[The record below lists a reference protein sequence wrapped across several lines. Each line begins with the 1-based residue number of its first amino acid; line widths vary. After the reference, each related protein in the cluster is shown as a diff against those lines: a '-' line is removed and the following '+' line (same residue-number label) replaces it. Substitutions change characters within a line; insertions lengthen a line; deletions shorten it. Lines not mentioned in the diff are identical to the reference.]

1 MAVRFN
7 LTVSEISGEWDEK
20 SGLLLLDNLN
30 GTISLKGGIMGWR
43 FTVQTVLETGLNNLI
58 YLRVNSVEGIPSFLI
73 PWVLKL
79 FFRLNRNLFNAE
91 AFKLRK
97 EVILIDPNLLFSES
111 SKIRVLIQPG
121 NKKTDASED
130 KVGSNLR
137 NRIFEWLKV
146 HGNELA
152 EEITDLIAIIPDLVV
167 LMIKLAKDQ
176 RVPTDLKL
184 KITLAVAYVISPID
198 LIPEVLGGILGFV
211 DDTLV
216 MAVLIAGLI
225 EEISNEVIL
234 ENWTGRPDI
243 LELIIKGKDLLSKM
257 VPPNISA
264 KLISLFNGFEREAA
278 VSAGDSEG
286 D

>member
-30 GTISLKGGIMGWR
+30 GTIGLKGGIMGWR
-43 FTVQTVLETGLNNLI
+43 FTVQAAIETGLNNLI

-73 PWVLKL
+73 PWALKL
-79 FFRLNRNLFNAE
+79 LFRLNRNVFNAK

-97 EVILIDPNLLFSES
+97 EAILIDPNLLFSES

-121 NKKTDASED
+121 NEKTDASED

-176 RVPTDLKL
+176 RVPAELKL

-198 LIPEVLGGILGFV
+198 LIPDVLGGILGFV

-225 EEISNEVIL
+225 EEIPNEVIL

-257 VPPNISA
+257 LPSNISG
-264 KLISLFNGFEREAA
+264 KLISLFNGSEREAA
-278 VSAGDSEG
+278 VSAGDSE
-286 D
+286 DD